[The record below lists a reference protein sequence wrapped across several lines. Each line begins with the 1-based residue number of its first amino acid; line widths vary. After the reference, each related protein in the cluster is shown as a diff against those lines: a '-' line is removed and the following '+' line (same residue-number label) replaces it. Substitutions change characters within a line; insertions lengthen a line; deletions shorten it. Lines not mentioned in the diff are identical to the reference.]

1 MFGSTFTKVEKK
13 GGGVGKKR
21 IFSYS
26 KKSIVKKKIEK
37 GEKG

>member
-13 GGGVGKKR
+13 GVGWVKK